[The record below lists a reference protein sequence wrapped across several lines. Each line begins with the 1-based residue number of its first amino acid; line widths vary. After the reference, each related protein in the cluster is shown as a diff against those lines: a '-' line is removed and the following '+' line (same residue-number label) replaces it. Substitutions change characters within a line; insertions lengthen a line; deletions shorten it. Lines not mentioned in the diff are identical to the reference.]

1 MRYAAVGRRPAQ
13 HFDSDVMPF
22 HSSRPGGATALVL
35 DGTERVDVTG
45 ASIALGIAR
54 KELFLAFQPQFSI
67 DGSDQ
72 NLSGVEALIRWN
84 HPDFG
89 LLLPSQFLPE
99 VESAGLECELGA
111 YVLQAAVNQ
120 IQTWLSTAGWS
131 PRVAINMAA
140 KQLDSSTLCRDVLGV
155 LDASGVATHYLEVE
169 ILESAVIRNSERTA
183 HELRAL
189 SDAGVAV
196 AVDDF
201 GTGFASLHYLLQF
214 PFDTLKICSSFVHG
228 IGHGIGADEICQAV
242 IQLGRSLG
250 KRVIAEGVETSHQ
263 LDFLRSHLCA
273 EVQGFLLA
281 RPMAGDALNDSYL
294 KLRRGTTQP
303 RH

>member
-1 MRYAAVGRRPAQ
+1 MKYAAAGRRPTQ

-22 HSSRPGGATALVL
+22 HSSRSGGAAQLVPGG
-35 DGTERVDVTG
+35 TEEVDVAG
-45 ASIALGIAR
+45 ADITLGMAR

-67 DGSDQ
+67 DGSDP

-84 HPDFG
+84 HPDLG
-89 LLLPSQFLPE
+89 LLLPGQFLPE
-99 VESAGLECELGA
+99 VEAAGLECELGA
-111 YVLQAAVNQ
+111 YVLRAAVDQ
-120 IQTWLSTAGWS
+120 IQAWLSTAGWS

-140 KQLDSSTLCRDVLGV
+140 KQLDSPTLCRDVLGV
-155 LDASGVATHYLEVE
+155 LDASGVATHYLEIE

-189 SDAGVAV
+189 NDAGVAV

-201 GTGFASLHYLLQF
+201 GTGFASLQYLLQF

-250 KRVIAEGVETSHQ
+250 KRVIAEGVETSQQ
-263 LDFLRSHLCA
+263 LDFLRSHLCE

-281 RPMAGDALNDSYL
+281 RPMAGDAFTNSFM
-294 KLRRGTTQP
+294 KQRESTRRP
-303 RH
+303 WH